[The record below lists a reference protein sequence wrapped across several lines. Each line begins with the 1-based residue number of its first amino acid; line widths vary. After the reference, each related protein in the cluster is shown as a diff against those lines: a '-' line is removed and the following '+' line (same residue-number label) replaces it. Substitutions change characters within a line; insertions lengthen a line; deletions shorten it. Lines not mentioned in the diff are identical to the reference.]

1 MVDLSALTAM
11 ASGSL
16 RLSATGDLAPEA
28 VWERY
33 TQPAWWPI
41 WAPHLREV
49 DYPDAVVRP
58 GTTGRVTGVGGVVA
72 VFRVDAVDHDA
83 RRWTWSV
90 RSGPLRLSFDHG
102 VDAAEPGSGHPGGST
117 AWLVTRALWPV
128 AVGYAP
134 VARIALGRLVTP
146 G

>member
-33 TQPAWWPI
+33 TQPVWWPI

-58 GTTGRVTGVGGVVA
+58 GTTGRVTGAGPRKSRVSAVQGACDGSFGVACVVA
-72 VFRVDAVDHDA
+72 
-83 RRWTWSV
+83 
-90 RSGPLRLSFDHG
+90 
-102 VDAAEPGSGHPGGST
+102 
-117 AWLVTRALWPV
+117 
-128 AVGYAP
+128 
-134 VARIALGRLVTP
+134 
-146 G
+146 